1 MNNGCATNAR
11 ARTQDLRPA
20 CGLLS
25 TAFAISITRSATVQ
39 SLEGVAQKQAK
50 GSTFQ
55 AQATAKRQKRPR
67 RRSTQQAPSSC
78 CIDYSRATGLN
89 KRNHAPPAGQKSTV
103 RRRPL
108 RGGHRRNVA
117 RRVRAVRRREG
128 GEHPGVPRCCGAFTP
143 STRSVSRRG
152 CRGWFLFRFRGRS
165 DRVCSAQVNI
175 PRDFAGQTNDANR
188 GFAFVTFE
196 LENDAAEALYN
207 MDGSELFGRVLRV
220 NVARAMSHKLG
231 SSKAVWSA
239 DSWFQESLT
248 EEGVGKESGAAAA
261 APPGS

>member
-1 MNNGCATNAR
+1 MPPQQDKRVLYVGGLSEEATEETLHA
-11 ARTQDLRPA
+11 
-20 CGLLS
+20 
-25 TAFAISITRSATVQ
+25 AF
-39 SLEGVAQKQAK
+39 
-50 GSTFQ
+50 
-55 AQATAKRQKRPR
+55 
-67 RRSTQQAPSSC
+67 
-78 CIDYSRATGLN
+78 
-89 KRNHAPPAGQKSTV
+89 
-103 RRRPL
+103 
-108 RGGHRRNVA
+108 
-117 RRVRAVRRREG
+117 
-128 GEHPGVPRCCGAFTP
+128 VPFGD
-143 STRSVSRRG
+143 VKE
-152 CRGWFLFRFRGRS
+152 
-165 DRVCSAQVNI
+165 VNI

-261 APPGS
+261 PPAPG